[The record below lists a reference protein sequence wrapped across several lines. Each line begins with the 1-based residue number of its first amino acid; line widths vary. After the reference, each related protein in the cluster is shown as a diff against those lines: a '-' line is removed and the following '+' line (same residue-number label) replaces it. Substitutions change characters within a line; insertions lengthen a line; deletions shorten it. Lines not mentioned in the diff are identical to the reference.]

1 MIARIARKE
10 CLDLARDG
18 RFRTTAA
25 IVMVLLV
32 AALAAGWRHYTEVRR
47 QHDSAARA
55 TRTQWLNQGRKNPHS
70 AAHYGVYAFKPR
82 TQLSMVDSGVDPYL
96 GVAAWLE
103 AHKQNEFKYRPA
115 QDRTALQRFGEL
127 TAAEV
132 LQLLVP
138 LLIVLLTFGAFAAE
152 RESGTLRQLASLG
165 VPLQRLAAGKA
176 LGIGGALATVLLPAS
191 VVGVLA
197 LAIADDGA
205 LAGSVSRTLATV
217 LLFLLYFAIVLALSL
232 AVSARARTS
241 RLALIALLAFWMFN
255 GLVAPR
261 LTADVAAWRH
271 PTPSAVEF
279 ATAMERELNDTAE
292 IERRLE
298 RRRAEVL
305 KAFNVASIDAAPIN
319 FSGISLQE
327 GEEHGNEVF
336 DRHYGALFDTFERQN
351 LLYQL
356 GGYVAPLVAVRSLSM
371 ALAGTDFAHHRHFV
385 QAAESY
391 RRAIQRV
398 MNDDIKLSSRAGVP
412 YVAGPEVWSNVPAF
426 EYQTPGAAWAL
437 VTQTF
442 SLAAL
447 IGWAALSLLL
457 LRAALR
463 SVAIDQAA

>member
-1 MIARIARKE
+1 M
-10 CLDLARDG
+10 
-18 RFRTTAA
+18 
-25 IVMVLLV
+25 
-32 AALAAGWRHYTEVRR
+32 
-47 QHDSAARA
+47 
-55 TRTQWLNQGRKNPHS
+55 
-70 AAHYGVYAFKPR
+70 
-82 TQLSMVDSGVDPYL
+82 
-96 GVAAWLE
+96 
-103 AHKQNEFKYRPA
+103 
-115 QDRTALQRFGEL
+115 
-127 TAAEV
+127 
-132 LQLLVP
+132 
-138 LLIVLLTFGAFAAE
+138 
-152 RESGTLRQLASLG
+152 
-165 VPLQRLAAGKA
+165 
-176 LGIGGALATVLLPAS
+176 
-191 VVGVLA
+191 GVLA

-271 PTPSAVEF
+271 PTPSGVEF
-279 ATAMERELNDTAE
+279 STGMERELNDTAE

-305 KAFNVASIDAAPIN
+305 KGFNVTSIDAAPIN

-351 LLYQL
+351 VLYQL

-385 QAAESY
+385 EAAESY

-398 MNDDIKLSSRAGVP
+398 MNDDIMRRSRAGVL
-412 YVAGPEVWSNVPAF
+412 YVAGPELWSNVPAF

-437 VTQTF
+437 GTQTF
-442 SLAAL
+442 SLAGL
-447 IGWAALSLLL
+447 LGWAALALLL

-463 SVAIDQAA
+463 SVAIDQAAG

>member
-18 RFRTTAA
+18 RLRTSAA

-32 AALAAGWRHYTEVRR
+32 AALAAGWRHYGEVSR
-47 QHDSAARA
+47 QHDSASRA
-55 TRTQWLNQGRKNPHS
+55 TRTQWLKQGSKNPHS

-82 TQLSMVDSGVDPYL
+82 TQLSMVDTGVDPYL

-115 QDRTALQRFGEL
+115 QDRTALQRFGEM

-152 RESGTLRQLASLG
+152 RENGTLRQLASLG
-165 VPLQRLAAGKA
+165 IPLGRLTAGKA
-176 LGIGGALATVLLPAS
+176 LGIAAALATVLLPATAIGVFAITLAS
-191 VVGVLA
+191 GTGVLA
-197 LAIADDGA
+197 
-205 LAGSVSRTLATV
+205 GSTSRSAVSV
-217 LLFLLYFAIVLALSL
+217 LVYLLYFGIFLALSL
-232 AVSARARTS
+232 AVSAWARSS
-241 RLALIALLAFWMFN
+241 RLALVALLAFWMFN

-261 LTADVAAWRH
+261 VVSDLAARRH

-279 ATAMERELNDTAE
+279 ATAMERELNDTEE
-292 IERRLE
+292 IERRLAS
-298 RRRAEVL
+298 RRAEVL
-305 KAFNVASIDAAPIN
+305 KRFNVTSVEQAPIN
-319 FSGISLQE
+319 FSGMSLQE

-351 LLYQL
+351 AVYQL
-356 GGYVAPLVAVRSLSM
+356 GGYLAPLLAVRSLSM
-371 ALAGTDFAHHRHFV
+371 ALAGTDFAHHRKFV
-385 QAAESY
+385 QAAEEY
-391 RRAIQRV
+391 RRGIQRV
-398 MNDDIKLSSRAGVP
+398 MNDDIVRSSRAGVL
-412 YVAGPEVWSNVPAF
+412 YVAGPELWSRVPEF
-426 EYQTPGAAWAL
+426 EYRTPDAYWAL
-437 VTQTF
+437 RTQTF

-447 IGWAALSLLL
+447 AAWAALAVLA

-463 SVAIDQAA
+463 TVTIE